1 MRPHVR
7 HTHSQR
13 EFVVPGDRMQEF
25 QGERSRR
32 GRILK
37 PRRVLSPGPPSQ
49 TPSASCTASS
59 TKYENVAYRRSL
71 RDHSRQTV
79 PFFYEN
85 RGRHRVTNP
94 VARKGAS
101 LYESPGPLTNPR
113 IAMHL
118 FTRLHGNRLAG
129 TRMWASADI
138 TGESTKPAARS
149 GALWIR
155 YPDSRNRKAHLEGL
169 GSLNQDGAR

>member
-1 MRPHVR
+1 MALIGLLVSVR
-7 HTHSQR
+7 
-13 EFVVPGDRMQEF
+13 ENG
-25 QGERSRR
+25 GE
-32 GRILK
+32 
-37 PRRVLSPGPPSQ
+37 P
-49 TPSASCTASS
+49 
-59 TKYENVAYRRSL
+59 
-71 RDHSRQTV
+71 
-79 PFFYEN
+79 
-85 RGRHRVTNP
+85 
-94 VARKGAS
+94 